1 MPSTSAAAG
10 ELGKMRRLLELPPR
24 CFRYEALKRVAD
36 EYSTKDM
43 RSEWSEV
50 RMGWQL
56 FSGFRALL
64 VDDDLCNGSTSYL
77 GWNMSLFVLMEL
89 FMLPIGVV
97 RAPRLMKVDY
107 VSIKGVVMNCIE
119 VPRLSVTINKP
130 AF

>member
-1 MPSTSAAAG
+1 M
-10 ELGKMRRLLELPPR
+10 
-24 CFRYEALKRVAD
+24 KRVAD
-36 EYSTKDM
+36 EHSTKEM

-64 VDDDLCNGSTSYL
+64 VDDDWCNELTSFL
-77 GWNMSLFVLMEL
+77 AWNMSLFVLMGL
-89 FMLPIGVV
+89 SMLPIGVV
-97 RAPRLMKVDY
+97 GAPRLMKVDY
-107 VSIKGVVMNCIE
+107 YVSIKDVMMNCIE